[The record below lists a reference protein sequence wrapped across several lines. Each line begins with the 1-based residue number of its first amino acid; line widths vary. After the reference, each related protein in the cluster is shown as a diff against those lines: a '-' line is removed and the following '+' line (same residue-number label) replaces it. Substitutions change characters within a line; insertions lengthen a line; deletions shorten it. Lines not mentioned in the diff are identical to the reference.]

1 MSETSGANVRA
12 VERALQILACFDDEH
27 PERGISDIAQAVKL
41 HKATTHRIVT
51 TLMSF
56 GYIERAEDGQRYRL
70 GLRLADLG
78 YKVIRRLDLRRE
90 AAPHMNDLADRLG
103 ENCDLCVYDRGQ
115 VLYLEVVQ
123 GNHALTIAA
132 AVGRS
137 LPVHATASGKV
148 LLAHLPE
155 QEREEFLGRTLEVH
169 TQHTITDPDALRRQL
184 ETVRSQGYA
193 VDDEELEAGIRAV
206 SAPIR
211 NREGRVIAA
220 MSIASP
226 ASRLTLDRLPVVA
239 KELVAAAGA
248 VSTRM
253 GWAGSPPPG
262 TTRGS
267 GSRSTG

>member
-1 MSETSGANVRA
+1 MSETGGTNVRA

-78 YKVIRRLDLRRE
+78 YKVIRRMDLRRE
-90 AAPHMNDLADRLG
+90 SQPFMADLTRRLG
-103 ENCDLCVYDRGQ
+103 ETSDLSVYDRGQ
-115 VLYLEVVQ
+115 VLYIEVVQ

-137 LPVHATASGKV
+137 LPMHATASGKV
-148 LLAHLPE
+148 LLAHMPE
-155 QEREEFLGRTLEVH
+155 QERDGILSRTLTRH
-169 TQHTITDPDALRRQL
+169 TPHTVADPEALRRQL
-184 ETVRSQGYA
+184 EGIRTQGYA
-193 VDDEELEAGIRAV
+193 VDDEELEAGIRAL

-211 NREGRVIAA
+211 NREGAVIAA
-220 MSIASP
+220 MSIAGP
-226 ASRLTLDRLPVVA
+226 AGRLTLGRVPGIA
-239 KELVAAAGA
+239 QELAATANA
-248 VSTRM
+248 VSRRL
-253 GWAGSPPPG
+253 GWAGSA
-262 TTRGS
+262 
-267 GSRSTG
+267 

>member
-1 MSETSGANVRA
+1 MSETSGGNVRA

-51 TLMSF
+51 TLVSF

-78 YKVIRRLDLRRE
+78 YKVIRHMDLRRE
-90 AAPHMNDLADRLG
+90 SQPFMADLTRRLG
-103 ENCDLCVYDRGQ
+103 ETSDLCVYDRGQ
-115 VLYLEVVQ
+115 VLYIEVVQ

-137 LPVHATASGKV
+137 LPVHATASGKI
-148 LLAHLPE
+148 LLAHMPAPE
-155 QEREEFLGRTLEVH
+155 RDAILSSTLTKH
-169 TQHTITDPDALRRQL
+169 TPHTVTNPEALRRQL
-184 ETVRSQGYA
+184 EVIHTQGYA

-211 NREGRVIAA
+211 NREGVVIAA
-220 MSIASP
+220 MSIAGP
-226 ASRLTLDRLPVVA
+226 ASRLTLGRVPDTAQDL
-239 KELVAAAGA
+239 AATANA
-248 VSTRM
+248 VSRRL
-253 GWAGSPPPG
+253 GWVGG
-262 TTRGS
+262 T
-267 GSRSTG
+267 

>member
-1 MSETSGANVRA
+1 MSETSGSNVRA
-12 VERALQILACFDDEH
+12 VERAVQILACFDDEH

-78 YKVIRRLDLRRE
+78 YKVIRRMDLRRE
-90 AAPHMNDLADRLG
+90 SQPYMADLTRRLG
-103 ENCDLCVYDRGQ
+103 ETSDLCVYDRGQ
-115 VLYLEVVQ
+115 VLYIEVVQ

-148 LLAHLPE
+148 LLAHMPVPDRDAVLS
-155 QEREEFLGRTLEVH
+155 GTLTRYTPH
-169 TQHTITDPDALRRQL
+169 TVTEPDVLRRQL
-184 ETVRSQGYA
+184 EAIRIQGYA

-206 SAPIR
+206 SAPVR
-211 NREGRVIAA
+211 NREGAVIAA
-220 MSIASP
+220 TSIAGP
-226 ASRLTLDRLPVVA
+226 ASRLTLGRVPDTAQELAATANAISRRL
-239 KELVAAAGA
+239 
-248 VSTRM
+248 
-253 GWAGSPPPG
+253 GWVGSA
-262 TTRGS
+262 
-267 GSRSTG
+267 